1 MRLKVY
7 TDTSVIGGCF
17 DPEFSEWS
25 NALLELSRNGHIIL
39 LISDLTLRELETAPD
54 EVKNIVDTVPDL
66 FVERVEL
73 SGEAEVLAKEYISAG
88 VVSKTV
94 IADALHIAIATVS
107 LADILVSWNFKHIV
121 NYRKIRGFNGVNL
134 LNGYRELDIRTPREV
149 IHVEDF

>member
-25 NALLELSRNGHIIL
+25 NALLELSRNGDITL
-39 LISDLTLRELETAPD
+39 LIADLTLRELETAPE
-54 EVKNIVDTVPDL
+54 EVKNVVDNVPDT
-66 FVERVEL
+66 FVEYVVL
-73 SGEAEVLAKEYISAG
+73 SSEAETLAKEYISAG

-149 IHVEDF
+149 IHGEDF